1 MIEIFLFLVVFY
13 GLFSIG
19 FTYNNILNKK
29 LYIGINEILIG
40 FILLAISG
48 TIFSFL
54 TSNILDN
61 SESWKI
67 SFGLLLIFSIIF
79 IIKNSSYILFFKRF
93 LTTNNL
99 IFSLIF
105 IFIAVLRMSNSDIL
119 HTEKIMEFMM
129 LSSTMSSSSII
140 SEDLWFYNN
149 SISYYSFG
157 YFIYSSIPS
166 IFNLDSAYAYNL
178 VLPSVISLTYLS
190 LINLLEF
197 VSHIK
202 KSIIFLILFIYMIFL
217 GPLATIVELVNHL
230 GLGSDYFYKF
240 IDIEGI
246 TKKES
251 IELFWPDDNW
261 WWFSISRII
270 SFNKPDIFYSDYTI
284 NEFPSFSIILGDIHP
299 HILVLPFVILCFSFI
314 FFSFQKSKLYKDKY
328 ILDKYYFYIFSSN

>member
-61 SESWKI
+61 SESRKI
-67 SFGLLLIFSIIF
+67 SFCLLIIFSIIF

-178 VLPSVISLTYLS
+178 VLPSVISLSYLS

-202 KSIIFLILFIYMIFL
+202 K
-217 GPLATIVELVNHL
+217 
-230 GLGSDYFYKF
+230 
-240 IDIEGI
+240 
-246 TKKES
+246 
-251 IELFWPDDNW
+251 
-261 WWFSISRII
+261 
-270 SFNKPDIFYSDYTI
+270 
-284 NEFPSFSIILGDIHP
+284 
-299 HILVLPFVILCFSFI
+299 
-314 FFSFQKSKLYKDKY
+314 
-328 ILDKYYFYIFSSN
+328 